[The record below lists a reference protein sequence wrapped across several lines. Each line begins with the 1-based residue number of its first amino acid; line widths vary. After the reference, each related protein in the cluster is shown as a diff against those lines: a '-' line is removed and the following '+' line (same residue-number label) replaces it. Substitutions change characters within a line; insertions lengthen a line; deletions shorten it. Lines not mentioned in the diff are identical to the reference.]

1 VWKASR
7 EAKEKGEPSQYV
19 SLTDNSVCARC
30 GVSSGETT
38 EHPLIGKLPLCAT
51 CAPQVA
57 NWPYPVWLKASLA
70 ALMILL
76 AFALMHGRKYFHAGR
91 TMYIGERL
99 VEERHYAEALPFL
112 QETIRI
118 APQSDKA
125 VLLAAKAALK
135 SGDIDSANKAFQG
148 HSGGHFEDGSDGA
161 FLEVKAIWDR
171 AIAAADKADK
181 AAKLAEHEG
190 HAAEAAQLMH
200 EAATLYPEAPG
211 LPAYAEYFDEG
222 AAFERK
228 DYDTFL
234 LIAQKMWKDHSNAGT
249 SATVSSAFACK
260 YAVTGEIAYRKQ
272 AEEMLRKAQ
281 EQAQGD
287 AEALKGYQ
295 EYAERI
301 RFRLDTRQII
311 DKGEYDRKFR
321 SAQNSKK

>member
-7 EAKEKGEPSQYV
+7 EAKEKGEPSEYV

-30 GVSSGETT
+30 GVSSGETS
-38 EHPLIGKLPLCAT
+38 EHPLVGKLPLCAT

-99 VEERHYAEALPFL
+99 VEESHYAEALPFL
-112 QETIRI
+112 QETLRI

-125 VLLAAKAALK
+125 VLLTAKAALK
-135 SGDIDSANKAFQG
+135 SGDIESANQAFQG
-148 HSGGHFEDGSDGA
+148 HSGGHFEDGNDSD
-161 FLEVKAIWDR
+161 FLEVKSIWDR
-171 AIAAADKADK
+171 AIAAAEKADK
-181 AAKLAEHEG
+181 AEKLGREEG

-200 EAATLYPEAPG
+200 EAATSYPEAPG
-211 LPAYAEYFDEG
+211 LAAYAEYFDEG

-234 LIAQKMWKDHSNAGT
+234 SIAQKLWKNHPDAQT

-272 AEEMLRKAQ
+272 AEEMLRSA
-281 EQAQGD
+281 EQQTQGN
-287 AEALKGYQ
+287 AEAGKSYQ

-301 RFRLDTRQII
+301 HYRLDTRQII
-311 DKGEYDRKFR
+311 DKPEYDRKFR
-321 SAQNSKK
+321 SGQSKK